1 MRAFLHFGY
10 GIENAPRLTLEARVM
25 VRHGV
30 IYLEHEKRLYRLRE
44 WPNAGK
50 HVYIQGERVRVSL
63 VED

>member
-1 MRAFLHFGY
+1 MRAYLLFGC